1 MLVLTRKQ
9 QESIIIN
16 DDIEIQILGIDG
28 DQIKIG
34 IQAPKSVDIHRKEVY
49 LSIQKENQA
58 AGAETISNDLMN
70 VLKSLKKS

>member
-9 QESIIIN
+9 KESIIIN

-49 LSIQKENQA
+49 LAIQKENQS
-58 AGAETISNDLMN
+58 AGANTISDDLIKA
-70 VLKSLKKS
+70 LKSLKKS